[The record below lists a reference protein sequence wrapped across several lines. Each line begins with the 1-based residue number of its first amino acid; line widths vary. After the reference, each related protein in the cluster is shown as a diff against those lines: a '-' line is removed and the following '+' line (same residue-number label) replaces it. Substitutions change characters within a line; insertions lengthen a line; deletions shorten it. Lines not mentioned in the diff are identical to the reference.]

1 MVSKI
6 MTKKTNNKQKWQKRW
21 SEIVQIQIGWVKM
34 IQIQIHIW
42 KIMYILKILKSVWL
56 NKNWSR
62 KVTIFMPALNLEL
75 QNQRSISRTL
85 LK

>member
-1 MVSKI
+1 MVAKN
-6 MTKKTNNKQKWQKRW
+6 MTKKTNNKQKMTKRW
-21 SEIVQIQIGWVKM
+21 SQIVQTHIGGVKI

-42 KIMYILKILKSVWL
+42 KIMYILKIFKSVWR

-62 KVTIFMPALNLEL
+62 KVTIFMPALNLEP
-75 QNQRSISRTL
+75 QNQRSISRML